1 MLLHM
6 ALFYGCVVFSCIYE
20 PHVGCFHVLVIMN
33 SVAMNTGVHVYFL
46 TIGFVWIYDQEWDR

>member
-1 MLLHM
+1 MNHIFIHLPVD
-6 ALFYGCVVFSCIYE
+6 G
-20 PHVGCFHVLVIMN
+20 HVGCFHVLVIMN